1 MKKILLTTA
10 LFLAIN
16 SLCTAQ
22 QKMSLSLQQAIG
34 VARGQSLLAKQI
46 EADYKS
52 YVHRFKSFKASLKP
66 QFLLEGTVPSYDRSL
81 VNVTQPDGSYKV
93 QSVRRSI
100 LSSNLTLNQNIFWTG
115 GTFYMS
121 TGANLF
127 TNRGNMLDQRQWQTS
142 PFLLGISQ
150 PLTLFNSVKWNYEQ
164 EKIRMKQAT
173 KQQIE
178 SYEDMSVQITQA
190 YFDLYVAKMMLNNAR
205 QNMVVNDTLYKISTG
220 RFNVGKI
227 AENELLQVEL
237 QLMNARNAVTQGEVN
252 VIMYTKTL
260 SNLLGLDGAVEFDLI
275 PVTSAPIFA
284 VNRTQAVAEATKNR
298 SEILDY
304 ELQENSAKMQVR
316 QSQSNAFAS
325 GNIGITY
332 GLNQTAMTL
341 AGAYKNP
348 LDFQMV
354 NINYSLPLF
363 GFGKNK
369 HAIESSKYNLEAI
382 QAGLAFRRKSFEQ
395 EAENV
400 VNQFMQLQTTLQIA
414 AKSDTIA
421 QKRYEVARNRY
432 MLGKIGITDLGLAQ
446 EAKDNAVV
454 EYVRTL
460 QRYWQAYYM
469 LRRITLYDFE
479 QNKAIE
485 E

>member
-1 MKKILLTTA
+1 MKKFLLTTA
-10 LFLAIN
+10 FLLAA
-16 SLCTAQ
+16 SFLLTAQ
-22 QKMSLSLQQAIG
+22 QNMSLSLQQAIS

-46 EADYKS
+46 DADYKS
-52 YVHRFKSFKASLKP
+52 YVYRFRSFKSSLKP
-66 QFLLEGTVPSYDRSL
+66 QFVLDGTVPSYDRSL
-81 VNVTQPDGSYKV
+81 VNVIQPDGSYKI
-93 QSVRRSI
+93 QAVRRSI
-100 LSSNLTLNQNIFWTG
+100 LGSNLTLNQNIFWTG
-115 GTFYMS
+115 GNFFVS
-121 TGANLF
+121 TGSNLF
-127 TNRGNMLDQRQWQTS
+127 TNRGNMIDQRQWQTT
-142 PFLLGISQ
+142 PFVLGISQ

-164 EKIRMKQAT
+164 EKLRMKRAT

-178 SYEDMSVQITQA
+178 SYENMSVQITQA
-190 YFDLYVAKMMLNNAR
+190 YFDLYVAKMILKNAR
-205 QNMVVNDTLYKISTG
+205 QNMEVNDTLYKISTG

-252 VIMYTKTL
+252 VIMYSKTL
-260 SNLLGLDGAVEFDLI
+260 NNLLGLDGSVQFDLV
-275 PVTSAPIFA
+275 PVTSAPVFA
-284 VNRTQAVAEATKNR
+284 VDVNQAVAEAKKNR
-298 SEILDY
+298 SEMLEF
-304 ELQENSAKMQVR
+304 ELEENTAKMQVR

-341 AGAYKNP
+341 AGAYKSP

-369 HAIESSKYNLEAI
+369 NAIASSKYNLEAT
-382 QAGLAFRRKSFEQ
+382 QAGIAFRKKSFEQ
-395 EAENV
+395 ETENV
-400 VNQFMQLQTTLQIA
+400 VNQFVQLQTAIQIS

-454 EYVRTL
+454 DYVRTL
-460 QRYWQAYYM
+460 QQYWQAYYM
-469 LRRITLYDFE
+469 LRRITLFDFE
-479 QNKAIE
+479 QNTAIE
-485 E
+485 N